1 MRRNE
6 NNAVIFYIYR
16 ETREFPQLAA
26 KFVHLFCF
34 HKGAETT
41 EHTLGQ
47 IEPIYRIDYRPIF
60 HFLYISKYTTLDR
73 HNRRI

>member
-6 NNAVIFYIYR
+6 NCAVILYICR
-16 ETREFPQLAA
+16 ETREFLLLAA
-26 KFVHLFCF
+26 KFVNLFCF

-41 EHTLGQ
+41 EHTLRQ

-60 HFLYISKYTTLDR
+60 HFLYISKYTTSDR